1 MRGPISSLARQLQRD
16 DTGERLLHGSKNGS
30 HSILQSQK
38 ILKLIKAKTLLLPQH
53 RRNPSWIELRIGSLG
68 LLHRFGLGIGCVHH
82 ISNELGKT
90 GKNRYRINAGGVA
103 SIECPVPTSFS
114 GARKD
119 FWDRPDEDGK
129 IRQRPSSVGQL
140 LGKSRWEKPLADWI
154 TATGVG
160 LVGQDRVDQEDERVE
175 RNDGWRREPFL

>member
-38 ILKLIKAKTLLLPQH
+38 ILKLIKAKNLLLPQH

-114 GARKD
+114 GACTLNSKVHAKISGTAQTKMARKKTSNIC
-119 FWDRPDEDGK
+119 RPALREIKVGK
-129 IRQRPSSVGQL
+129 AF
-140 LGKSRWEKPLADWI
+140 SRLDNGNRCWF
-154 TATGVG
+154 
-160 LVGQDRVDQEDERVE
+160 
-175 RNDGWRREPFL
+175 GWSG